1 MTERDLTEVAMSA
14 LARYPLLSPRP
25 AGSLPA
31 STRNDNLLV
40 QDAAGGTYVLRRY
53 RRNPSSERMEFQLRL
68 QQHLFRHGLPTSRVI
83 ETDGGKRFVCSGDGF
98 WALFT
103 FVPGTEYDF
112 QSEGQVR
119 QAATWL
125 ARFHVG
131 CEGFRGAEAAGETI
145 PDVRR
150 WWLEGEAELVGLEAM
165 FRDDGVDAELSYLR
179 RWRSRL
185 IRKWP
190 LAALDALPRAWVHGD
205 YHGRNVLFADD
216 RLVGM
221 FDFDVVHRGFRT
233 EDVAMALFTFGRPHR
248 HSRRIR
254 PGTALAFLDEYVS
267 RVGLTKLERR
277 ALPMMASLVQART
290 AARYAV
296 RLRDGEDI
304 VRAFR
309 AHVGRMRSLP
319 SQVASLAG
327 RVPADRGAD
336 DHRNP
341 DPSAAPI

>member
-1 MTERDLTEVAMSA
+1 MSA
-14 LARYPLLSPRP
+14 LARYPLPSPRL
-25 AGSLPA
+25 AGSLSA

-40 QDAAGGTYVLRRY
+40 QDAAGGAYVLRRY
-53 RRNPSSERMEFQLRL
+53 RRNPSSERMELQLRL

-83 ETDGGKRFVCSGDGF
+83 ETNGGKRFACSDGGF

-112 QSEGQVR
+112 QREGQVR

-131 CEGFRGAEAAGETI
+131 AEGFRGADAPGETI
-145 PDVRR
+145 PDVRG
-150 WWLEGEAELVGLEAM
+150 WWLDGEAELARLEAM
-165 FRDDGVDAELSYLR
+165 FRGHGVDAELSYLR

-185 IRKWP
+185 LRTWP
-190 LAALDALPRAWVHGD
+190 LAALDVLPRAWVHGD

-221 FDFDVVHRGFRT
+221 FDFDVVHRGFRI

-254 PGTALAFLDEYVS
+254 PGTALAFLDEYVG
-267 RVGLTKLERR
+267 RAGLTNLERR
-277 ALPMMASLVQART
+277 ALPMMAALVQART

-296 RLRDGEDI
+296 RLGSGEDI
-304 VRAFR
+304 AGAIR

-327 RVPADRGAD
+327 RVPADWGR
-336 DHRNP
+336 
-341 DPSAAPI
+341 